1 MIKLKL
7 EEEKKKKEKEKEK
20 ERGVKPID
28 ETLVNPKSTG
38 EIYLIK
44 EMP

>member
-7 EEEKKKKEKEKEK
+7 EQEKKKKNEKEI
-20 ERGVKPID
+20 GVKPID
-28 ETLVNPKSTG
+28 ETLVNPKSNG